1 MCIEQILFSA
11 VTYKKNLRYS
21 VTYITWKGRAPQT
34 DVWVYEKINNCG
46 FESATKFDIEMKLEK
61 WQEHVVVAILRV
73 LHLSPILWRTTREK
87 WDHDLA
93 TFAPRA
99 HFVVV

>member
-1 MCIEQILFSA
+1 MCIEHILFSA

-61 WQEHVVVAILRV
+61 RQEHVVVAILRV
-73 LHLSPILWRTTREK
+73 LYCDALHGTNETMIWLLLLLVHIS
-87 WDHDLA
+87 
-93 TFAPRA
+93 
-99 HFVVV
+99 